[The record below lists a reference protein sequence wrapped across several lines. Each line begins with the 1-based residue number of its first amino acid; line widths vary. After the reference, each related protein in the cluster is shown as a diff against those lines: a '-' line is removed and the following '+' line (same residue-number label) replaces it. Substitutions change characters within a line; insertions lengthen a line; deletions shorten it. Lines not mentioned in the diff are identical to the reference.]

1 MMPRLHSYLLLLV
14 FNSDKEIL
22 VIGQV
27 PYFSLTTPIWN
38 NSPQVNWPLAI
49 IVNYLDVVENV
60 VAIVKG
66 EDVVD
71 KHAKAPI
78 MIYIAKWTFAN
89 IFVINVLQI
98 INGSTRAT

>member
-1 MMPRLHSYLLLLV
+1 M
-14 FNSDKEIL
+14 
-22 VIGQV
+22 IGQV
-27 PYFSLTTPIWN
+27 PYLSLTTPFWN

-49 IVNYLDVVENV
+49 VVNYLDVVEYV

-71 KHAKAPI
+71 KHAEPPI